1 MKESFEK
8 SLRFVLADEG
18 GYVNDLADKG
28 GETNMGISKRAYP
41 NEDIKNI
48 TIERV
53 GEIYREDYWDKIK
66 GDSLPA
72 GVDYVTF
79 DSAVNH
85 GPKNAGIFLQRAVN
99 RAGKKIAVD
108 GSIGP
113 VTAKIVWECDRQGLI
128 ADILRERDIF
138 YKKIIARDLSQAK
151 FERGWMNRI
160 ARVAVNSREFV

>member
-1 MKESFEK
+1 MKENFDK

-18 GYVNDLADKG
+18 GYVNDSADKG

-41 NEDIKNI
+41 NEDIKNM
-48 TIERV
+48 TIERA

-66 GDSLPA
+66 GDTLPA

-85 GPKNAGIFLQRAVN
+85 GPRNAGIFLQRAVN
-99 RAGKKIAVD
+99 RAGRKLAVD

-113 VTAKIVWECDRQGLI
+113 ITIQTVQGCDRQGLI
-128 ADILRERDIF
+128 TDIIRERDVF
-138 YKKIIARDLSQAK
+138 YRKIVANDPSQDW
-151 FERGWMNRI
+151 FFRGWMNRLTK
-160 ARVAVNSREFV
+160 VTVNVREFA